1 MAIGYANFATI
12 QNGNQLINQG
22 NQQVINS
29 MANLG
34 NQIGNTIE
42 TFAATQSAK
51 TMLPMLQQQYQA
63 GIQKVANG
71 EQGGMA
77 DIIQAASLASQN
89 PITAGYGKNMIDG
102 LQVASHMA
110 NTQAYL
116 QGTRLS
122 SMAAHPEM
130 YNPDGTL
137 NTSRLGQAAPP
148 KPFTPYQQEQSERN
162 AATDRNAQLD
172 EYSQLFDGQTLK
184 DGTKVLGM
192 GGYADKIN
200 EAIKEGKDVSKED
213 LQNFA
218 QRYKYYKTKQ
228 SNYGKNAINN
238 EDIDKAYD
246 NIKDHL
252 TVAQKDLE
260 EKIKSAKEKGEDP
273 SKIPN
278 AKSWYN
284 VIWPVATN
292 DLVAQNAK
300 LKETI
305 GNFEGIHNIGKQ
317 GSVGGMPST
326 SGQWKAP
333 QIPQG
338 AIQHLLQN
346 PSLAPQFDAKY
357 GKGLSDQLLKQ
368 QQGSPQAST
377 ALPSAS
383 SVASADESET
393 EPSQVA
399 EENES
404 ASEEDQTSV

>member
-29 MANLG
+29 MASLG
-34 NQIGNTIE
+34 NQIGQTIE
-42 TFAATQSAK
+42 THAATQSAK

-137 NTSRLGQAAPP
+137 NTSRLGQAAPA
-148 KPFTPYQQEQSERN
+148 KPFTPYQQEQSDRN

-172 EYSQLFDGQTLK
+172 AYSQLYSGNGDKEIGIS
-184 DGTKVLGM
+184 
-192 GGYADKIN
+192 GYADKIN
-200 EAIKEGKDVSKED
+200 KAIKDGTDVSPED
-213 LQNFA
+213 LQGFA
-218 QRYKYYKTKQ
+218 KRYGYYKQKQ
-228 SNYGKNAINN
+228 AAYGKNAINN
-238 EDIDKAYD
+238 ESIDQAYNDIR
-246 NIKDHL
+246 DHL
-252 TVAQKDLE
+252 TIAQSDLDK
-260 EKIKSAKEKGEDP
+260 KIQEAKKKGEDP
-273 SKIPN
+273 SSVSVPGALFGNMWPNKKDLSSVKIN
-278 AKSWYN
+278 LDE
-284 VIWPVATN
+284 T
-292 DLVAQNAK
+292 
-300 LKETI
+300 LKNLE
-305 GNFEGIHNIGKQ
+305 NIHNIGKQ